1 MPASGEGVAGEVVA
15 GKVGDEEEGAGK
27 GEEVAVLRAR
37 IVELEAA
44 LAVGVRDGDGGAGG
58 DGAGVVSAERA
69 QERAGREMEV
79 RQQVEEVV
87 SGLLGAT
94 AVAREAENEVWRF
107 IEFLG
112 QQGERVEQELV
123 QATATAK
130 TETAQLR
137 EEITSLRVQCAEL
150 AKKRSQ
156 R

>member
-1 MPASGEGVAGEVVA
+1 VRETEGPRLIKLPGGGGGQGEGRAG
-15 GKVGDEEEGAGK
+15 
-27 GEEVAVLRAR
+27 
-37 IVELEAA
+37 
-44 LAVGVRDGDGGAGG
+44 GG
-58 DGAGVVSAERA
+58 DGTGAVSVERA
-69 QERAGREMEV
+69 QERAGRENAV

-87 SGLLGAT
+87 SGLRGVTGA
-94 AVAREAENEVWRF
+94 AREAENEVWRF